1 MDPYGTLLSVSYRT
15 PLSECS
21 AAEVAAALAG
31 GDQFVLAPKAKIS
44 FGKPGEKAKTNIRP
58 GFDAASQA
66 NAQAVGS
73 EPVLA
78 AAQPEQVERGA
89 DGKPLP
95 PPQTFWHKYWCV
107 GDERW
112 TICCATTLACAR
124 TRQSDRLL
132 TALLLHDLPLWAL
145 SFCELVAVSLSR
157 IYIVPV
163 GIFMLVQAVVAP
175 PEPAGPSAGGAA
187 PRAQ

>member
-1 MDPYGTLLSVSYRT
+1 VDPYGTLLSVSYRT

-44 FGKPGEKAKTNIRP
+44 FGKPGEKAKTNVRP

-73 EPVLA
+73 EPVPA

-95 PPQTFWHKYWCV
+95 PPQTFWQKYWCV

-112 TICCATTLACAR
+112 ATRCALTPACVH
-124 TRQSDRLL
+124 TRQSNGRSRRCVS
-132 TALLLHDLPLWAL
+132 ASSDL
-145 SFCELVAVSLSR
+145 SCCELAVSLSR

>member
-73 EPVLA
+73 EPVPA

-95 PPQTFWHKYWCV
+95 PPQTFWQKYWCV
-107 GDERW
+107 GGM
-112 TICCATTLACAR
+112 
-124 TRQSDRLL
+124 SD
-132 TALLLHDLPLWAL
+132 
-145 SFCELVAVSLSR
+145 
-157 IYIVPV
+157 
-163 GIFMLVQAVVAP
+163 G
-175 PEPAGPSAGGAA
+175 
-187 PRAQ
+187 

>member
-1 MDPYGTLLSVSYRT
+1 LYCLNLFFQCALAASHFHENFVFNVDPYGTLLSVSYRT

-44 FGKPGEKAKTNIRP
+44 FGKPGEKAKTHVRP

-73 EPVLA
+73 EPAPA
-78 AAQPEQVERGA
+78 AAQAEQAERGP

-95 PPQTFWHKYWCV
+95 PPQTFWQKYWCV
-107 GDERW
+107 QTKPEQSHGP
-112 TICCATTLACAR
+112 CGAHCAPFRSAMHP
-124 TRQSDRLL
+124 L
-132 TALLLHDLPLWAL
+132 T
-145 SFCELVAVSLSR
+145 
-157 IYIVPV
+157 VPFV
-163 GIFMLVQAVVAP
+163 
-175 PEPAGPSAGGAA
+175 
-187 PRAQ
+187 